1 MSGYSR
7 RAASSATF
15 LLCYTFY
22 MLDGLFVRKSN
33 YDRVDSILKR
43 ENFAFTSDD
52 VTSFLN
58 GNQKGLRYGNK
69 VLIVN
74 EACIFQKRF
83 LKIVIDGTY
92 RTYNLFKRQV
102 KITEAL
108 QEDKNFDSR
117 TLAVVRSSVKPPVPY
132 AIFETL
138 DEGDGFGF
146 MHDNLSFY
154 EKFTEQEMEKLV
166 ETMYKFHEAGA
177 NVNQK
182 TIKLARDIPP
192 RLKTYVKEA
201 DKLLGTRVVH
211 KKKDGSE
218 TKEQVGTLI
227 AQYMGITDVKSRVS
241 NAFQQNFVRIR
252 AMESSNYFLV
262 HADMQI
268 DNVYRHNNGDFEL
281 IDFEWVGRTKNHAV
295 AIMYDYGN
303 LRARAW
309 SSKRFQLMLDGTMI
323 NVGARYKYSPD
334 LVKAGLTL
342 GKLRSSLMMAR
353 FHLDFTNTVK
363 EDKRTEGQYYD
374 MYPRTIATLAE
385 VLK

>member
-1 MSGYSR
+1 
-7 RAASSATF
+7 
-15 LLCYTFY
+15 
-22 MLDGLFVRKSN
+22 MLDGLFVRKAN

-52 VTSFLN
+52 VTSFLK

-69 VLIVN
+69 VLLRN
-74 EACIFQKRF
+74 EAGIFQKRF